1 MSGSKSTV
9 EEGLFVER
17 IAAMLGF
24 RRVAEWL
31 PMDIYPP
38 YLYLGTFLA
47 LDLGVVNTYIQF
59 NSDASHVLLD
69 SPWVIVVPLGLCLAA
84 FGIRYLSVGYENAV
98 ENLPL
103 TATGK
108 DSALFDQLVSFRSKI
123 MVYTVA
129 VVAMYAHIV
138 ANVGIGNIVAA
149 EGAPSLVNWLV
160 VWQVGY
166 FPFIVEFTLIYFSI
180 HVLVPRRIANADI
193 PMFFYATR
201 NMGGFAPIGKLLK
214 YSYYL
219 FTAGLLL
226 YFVLVYG
233 AVLFSYGATVPAE
246 PGLLEALFFS
256 TAWIVGVASIAYS
269 MLKMHRVMA
278 NKKEQ
283 RIAELEAEMAEEVI
297 ENPYDINNSEIRD
310 KEHMEHIDRR
320 RQEIRDTRV
329 YPASFTMW
337 SQIAI
342 SVLLPQA
349 LNVAVQAAG

>member
-1 MSGSKSTV
+1 MSEPELHG
-9 EEGLFVER
+9 EERLFIDR
-17 IAAMLGF
+17 MAAVLGF
-24 RRVAEWL
+24 RRVAKWL
-31 PMDIYPP
+31 PGDIYPP
-38 YLYLGTFLA
+38 FLYLGTFLV
-47 LDLGVVNTYIQF
+47 LDFIVVNMYIQF

-69 SPWVIVVPLGLCLAA
+69 SPWAIVAPLGLCLAA
-84 FGIRYLSVGYENAV
+84 FGIRYLSMGYKNAV
-98 ENLPL
+98 ENFPL
-103 TATGK
+103 TDNRKEST
-108 DSALFDQLVSFRSKI
+108 LFERLVSYRIKI
-123 MVYTVA
+123 MVYIVT
-129 VVAMYAHIV
+129 VVAAYAHIV
-138 ANVGIGNIVAA
+138 VNVGIGNIIAT
-149 EGAPSLVNWLV
+149 EGAPSLVNWLI

-166 FPFIVEFTLIYFSI
+166 LPFVVEFTLIYFSI
-180 HVLVPRRIANADI
+180 HVLVPRRIAKADI

-256 TAWIVGVASIAYS
+256 MAWVVGVASIAYS
-269 MLKMHRVMA
+269 MLRMHRVMA

-283 RIAELEAEMAEEVI
+283 RIAELEAEMAEEVL
-297 ENPYDINNSEIRD
+297 ENPYDINNSEIID
-310 KEHMEHIDRR
+310 KDQMEHIDRR

-337 SQIAI
+337 SQIGL

-349 LNVAVQAAG
+349 LNIAVQAAG